1 MSKRV
6 SRNRFESES
15 HHARRRRHADP
26 APVVEPAKDTPAHN
40 SSSKPKPAMPKESLL
55 LLPPRLDGEAP
66 LKIDLAHNRQI
77 VIIGA
82 NGAGKTRF
90 ARRMAESLGLRAFR
104 VSALKALY
112 ATDKEDISPTSV
124 DAAYHTA
131 VSRLPLLRPDL
142 KGEFERMM
150 ALLLGEEMLR
160 LLDTKY
166 SEDPSKSDSKR
177 PTNLDRTLR
186 RWREIFPDNRVLVE
200 NGRLLF
206 SRPADE
212 EALSGPDRYHSA
224 KLSDGEKAVLYY
236 LGATALAPRNSVIFV
251 DSPTMFLHPSS
262 TRALWD
268 KIELARRDCTF
279 VYTTHDLQFATSRG
293 NSATI
298 WVKDCNPATQEWDY
312 ELLPTPEGLSEE
324 AYLAIL
330 GARKPVLF
338 IEGDGIHSLDAKLYP
353 LIFDDFTVS
362 SLGGCD
368 RVIESTRTFN
378 ALRSFHNLAAWGIVD
393 RDRRDQGEVGYLRN
407 KNIMVPEVAEI
418 ENIFMVEDVIKAVA
432 AHFGRNPQ
440 TAFSKV
446 KRTIVKLFTADIAS
460 QALQH
465 TRHRMK
471 RLVEHRIDG
480 RFSNIEGL
488 EHHIESL
495 SEMLNPRGMYESYC
509 AEFNG
514 YAATDDYAS
523 ILRVYNRKSMLSESH
538 VARECGLR
546 HDDKDAYVRAIL
558 DILKEN
564 GETATAIRR
573 AIRRTFSL
581 DK

>member
-1 MSKRV
+1 MILTLP
-6 SRNRFESES
+6 
-15 HHARRRRHADP
+15 RRIGGDP
-26 APVVEPAKDTPAHN
+26 LE
-40 SSSKPKPAMPKESLL
+40 
-55 LLPPRLDGEAP
+55 
-66 LKIDLAHNRQI
+66 IDLDRNHQI

-90 ARRMAESLGLRAFR
+90 AMKMAESLGVRAFR
-104 VSALKALY
+104 ISALKALY
-112 ATDKEDISPTSV
+112 ATDREDPCPTSI
-124 DAAYHTA
+124 DATYHRA
-131 VSRLPLLRPDL
+131 VSRMPLLRHDL
-142 KGEFERMM
+142 KGEFDRMV

-166 SEDPSKSDSKR
+166 ADDSKPASR
-177 PTNLDRTLR
+177 RLPTNLDRTLR
-186 RWREIFPDNRVLVE
+186 RWRSVFPGNRVLIE
-200 NGRLLF
+200 GGRLLF
-206 SRPADE
+206 SRPAGQDDE
-212 EALSGPDRYHSA
+212 ASENYSPT

-236 LGATALAPRNSVIFV
+236 LGATSLAPKNSVIFV
-251 DSPTMFLHPSS
+251 DSPSMFLHPST

-268 KIELARRDCTF
+268 KIEQSRRDCTF
-279 VYTTHDLQFATSRG
+279 VYTTHDLQFATSRA

-298 WVKDCNPATQEWDY
+298 WVKDCNPVTSEWDY

-324 AYLAIL
+324 AYMAIL

-378 ALRSFHNLAAWGIVD
+378 SLRSFHNLAATGIVD
-393 RDRRDQGEVGYLRN
+393 RDRRDEGEVEYLRK
-407 KNIMVPEVAEI
+407 KNVMVPDVAEI
-418 ENIFMVEDVIKAVA
+418 ENIFMVEDVIRAVA
-432 AHFGRNPQ
+432 SHFGRNPGA
-440 TAFSKV
+440 AFSKV
-446 KRTIVKLFTADIAS
+446 SRTVIRLFQADLRQ

-480 RFSNIEGL
+480 RFATINSL
-488 EHHIESL
+488 VEHIDSL
-495 SEMLNPRGMYESYC
+495 AETLNPRGMYETLCNDFERYVS
-509 AEFNG
+509 EG
-514 YAATDDYAS
+514 DYAS
-523 ILRVYNRKSMLSESH
+523 ILRVYNRKSILSESH
-538 VARECGLR
+538 VARACGLR

-558 DILKEN
+558 EILKEN
-564 GETATAIRR
+564 GETASEIRR

-581 DK
+581 E